1 LQEALLLISRPVRSA
16 SIGCALVV
24 SSAIAIA
31 QPAPEQAYYSRNN
44 SYGLF
49 VGYANNSID
58 FLEGDAA
65 QRKLLLIGASYSRRL
80 LLNHSLNWQYDVE
93 ILPVALNSDPVETI
107 TTTES
112 FTNPPKTITSTSQT
126 VPEFACNAGTV
137 TTSIPGGTSTT
148 VTTCSRRWVFGG
160 GISPVGFRW
169 NFRPHHTLQPLLV
182 GHGGFI
188 ESVDAIPIRDA
199 ASFNF
204 TFDIGGGLEWY
215 RTPAHSLRFEFRLHH
230 ISNKETAPRNPGIES
245 PLFQFSWAFGR

>member
-1 LQEALLLISRPVRSA
+1 MLIPRPVCSACIGSALLI
-16 SIGCALVV
+16 
-24 SSAIAIA
+24 SSAIAAA
-31 QPAPEQAYYSRNN
+31 QAAPEQAYYSRNN

-49 VGYANNSID
+49 VGYANNSIR
-58 FLEGDAA
+58 FLEGDSE

-93 ILPVALNSDPVETI
+93 IRPVALNSDPVETVTI
-107 TTTES
+107 TET
-112 FTNPPKTITSTSQT
+112 FTNPPKTVTSTSQT
-126 VPEFACNAGTV
+126 VPEYACHASTI

-148 VTTCSRRWVFGG
+148 ATTCSRRWVYGG

-169 NFRPHHTLQPLLV
+169 NFRPHHAVQPLLV

-204 TFDIGGGLEWY
+204 SFDLGGGIEWY
-215 RTPAHSLRFEFRLHH
+215 RTPEHSLRFEFRLHH
-230 ISNKETAPRNPGIES
+230 ISNRETAPRNPGIEN
-245 PLFQFSWAFGR
+245 PQFQFSWAFGR